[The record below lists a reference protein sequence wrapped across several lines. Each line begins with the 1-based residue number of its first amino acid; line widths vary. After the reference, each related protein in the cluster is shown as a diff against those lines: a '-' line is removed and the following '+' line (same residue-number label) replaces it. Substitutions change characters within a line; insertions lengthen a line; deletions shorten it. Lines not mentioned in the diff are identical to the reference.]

1 MIMSSSGTAIS
12 PSSRGYSSPTS
23 RKRGGS
29 FSSLSSY
36 SLTSSSLNGT
46 SSKEVFNVKT
56 IIGTTATSDANFCL
70 VDNTIAY
77 TAGAGAVVACLDRG
91 GEKITGHRF
100 FCTSSKSNGQSVKA
114 AQNTPSWLSDPS
126 SWTGSGGGANGS
138 PSRDSNGYLL
148 PPMQG
153 PSYVNP
159 NYLTSF
165 HTNSLSLGEDS
176 STSTNYQ
183 RSVAKLKMKT
193 TTAVALSN
201 DGTLLAVGETGHLP
215 RVFVYST
222 APDASTKPLAIMSE
236 HRFGIKG
243 LSFSPCGRFLASLGT
258 SNDGFLHVWYL
269 SLKEGLVQLHSSN
282 RCISYVHDMKWLDST
297 RLVTIGVR
305 HVRVWKVEQN
315 RPQSPD
321 VKANVLM
328 GRNFVL
334 QEFSTST
341 FVAISV
347 ISENMAIISSNKGEL
362 ATIEDNNG
370 DERPPVFTPRISA
383 GFDVATID
391 VDIENKVI
399 WVAGANDN
407 IKRFPLERILN
418 AEPLKMAIPSSSS
431 PLKIK
436 SLNSIILAVA
446 AWEKKKV
453 VALTGGKDISIL
465 TVADDEAN
473 VQIPQEK
480 CLSCHAPELRG
491 IRAMNVNPKTFL
503 TWNADGGV
511 RVWNNNGEC
520 VFQTDVD
527 LEAES
532 ELTIGCQDNTGDTLM
547 VGTSHGEIQI
557 IKLQHGVCSDKL
569 SFNAHGSSV
578 VWIDYYYDEENG
590 RQMFASCSRDRTIQV
605 FLRSSTEEWQLHQTL
620 TAHKGNILKV
630 RFTRDGK
637 RLVSCSADRT
647 LHIHKL
653 VVSESTAMLGFL
665 SEKVVSLKTGPS
677 DMEIESGTGNIVL
690 SCDKQ
695 IFIYRVPTG
704 ELLSNYRTIDETLD
718 SVNLGTISIKQIKD
732 RLYLVGMG
740 SDKGIRVY
748 EHPSGQFISSAWGHS
763 EGISGLGWITGDE
776 DDESIVV
783 SGGNDGCI
791 FLWNIQPTSASPTNS
806 TSSNIPTPTV
816 HNKISP
822 TRKILTKAELAQL
835 SPRSPATPTPSNK
848 QLQLQRLS
856 ASSTPSKP
864 PHRRITPSKSL
875 SELRP
880 RKTIAEEKVEM
891 PIPPKLKDHTPP
903 SSIPKR
909 SSGNNSVDDLCTDLS
924 KFRETYRKTVTPY
937 DQNKIEKLKQELK
950 QTIRLL
956 EGSVNER
963 TRVDELMELFGERLT
978 TIVSQKSNTL
988 NNNPS

>member
-1 MIMSSSGTAIS
+1 MKMIMSNSGSVIS
-12 PSSRGYSSPTS
+12 PSSKGYSSPTS

-36 SLTSSSLNGT
+36 SLASINGC
-46 SSKEVFNVKT
+46 SNKEVFKVKT
-56 IIGTTATSDANFCL
+56 IIGTTATSDANFC
-70 VDNTIAY
+70 VIDNMISY

-100 FCTSSKSNGQSVKA
+100 FCTSSKGNGQSVKA

-126 SWTGSGGGANGS
+126 SWSAASGTGS

-148 PPMQG
+148 PPMQA
-153 PSYVNP
+153 PSYLNP

-176 STSTNYQ
+176 SSSTNYQ

-222 APDASTKPLAIMSE
+222 APDATTKPLAIMSE

-297 RLVTIGVR
+297 KLVTIGVR

-321 VKANVLM
+321 VKANILM

-370 DERPPVFTPRISA
+370 DERAPVFTPRISA

-407 IKRFPLERILN
+407 IKRFSLEWVLN

-431 PLKIK
+431 PLKLK

-446 AWEKKKV
+446 AWEQKKV
-453 VALTGGKDISIL
+453 VALTGGRDISIL
-465 TVADDEAN
+465 TVGDDEAD

-491 IRAMNVNPKTFL
+491 IRAMYLNPKTFL

-511 RVWNNNGEC
+511 RAWNNKGEG
-520 VFQTDVD
+520 VFQTGIN

-532 ELTIGCQDNTGDTLM
+532 ELTIVCQDSTGDTLM
-547 VGTSHGEIQI
+547 IGTSQGEVQI
-557 IKLQHGVCSDKL
+557 IKLEQSTCSHTL

-578 VWIDYYYDEENG
+578 VWIDYYYDADNG
-590 RQMFASCSRDRTIQV
+590 REMFASCSRDRTIQV
-605 FLRSSTEEWQLHQTL
+605 FLRSSSEGWQLHQTL

-630 RFTRDGK
+630 KFTRDGK
-637 RLVSCSADRT
+637 RLISCSADRT
-647 LHIHKL
+647 VHIHKL
-653 VVSESTAMLGFL
+653 VVSESTDMLGFL

-695 IFIYRVPTG
+695 IFSYRVPTG
-704 ELLSNYRTIDETLD
+704 ELLSNYRTIDETLE
-718 SVNLGTISIKQIKD
+718 SVNLGTISIKQVKD
-732 RLYLVGMG
+732 KKYLVGMG

-748 EHPSGQFISSAWGHS
+748 EHPSGQFIGSAWGHS
-763 EGISGLGWITGDE
+763 EGISGLGWIDGDN

-783 SGGNDGCI
+783 SGGTDGCI
-791 FLWNIQPTSASPTNS
+791 FLWNIQPTSGSPANS
-806 TSSNIPTPTV
+806 ITSSNVLTPTV
-816 HNKISP
+816 SKISP
-822 TRKILTKAELAQL
+822 TRKILSKAELAQL

-848 QLQLQRLS
+848 QLQQQRLS
-856 ASSTPSKP
+856 ASSTPARA

-880 RKTIAEEKVEM
+880 RKTIADEKVEM
-891 PIPPKLKDHTPP
+891 PAPPKLKDHTPP

-909 SSGNNSVDDLCTDLS
+909 SSGNNSVDDLCTDLAR
-924 KFRETYRKTVTPY
+924 FRETYRKTVTPY
-937 DQNKIEKLKQELK
+937 DQTKIEKLKQELK
-950 QTIRLL
+950 QSIRLL
-956 EGSVNER
+956 EGTVNER
-963 TRVDELMELFGERLT
+963 TRVDELMEMFGERLT
-978 TIVSQKSNTL
+978 TIVSQKSNA
-988 NNNPS
+988 